1 MKKLIKILIGPI
13 LACSLFFF
21 AAPNINRPTEA
32 NLCNIQSISP
42 TTVAAGG
49 TIRFVISGQTGHT
62 FTAGI
67 TSPATLVSSSAPT
80 PVTINVTVPS
90 SAPAGPTGVG
100 ARDDTADGAPD
111 PDACLY
117 SAGVTTTVTITAS
130 TGGGGGS
137 LDLGTI
143 KPGTSIPS
151 VSGDP
156 STFVASAIRSS
167 ISLLIIVAFIVD
179 LIWTIFG
186 GIRFVTAGGDPKTV
200 GAAWSQIYWGL
211 IGMVV
216 VMGSFA
222 IIKLVETFF
231 QVSIISGGFRLPT
244 I

>member
-1 MKKLIKILIGPI
+1 MKKIIFGLTAAIASFALCASLIVTT
-13 LACSLFFF
+13 
-21 AAPNINRPTEA
+21 AAAQVWTISASVSGSTVTFNHSAANGNFGVIADSDCAFNTFPRPFDSGTIPA
-32 NLCNIQSISP
+32 TDPTP
-42 TTVAAGG
+42 TT
-49 TIRFVISGQTGHT
+49 TIW
-62 FTAGI
+62 
-67 TSPATLVSSSAPT
+67 
-80 PVTINVTVPS
+80 NN
-90 SAPAGPTGVG
+90 APAGSYCGALVFATTILAQTPSFTVG
-100 ARDDTADGAPD
+100 
-111 PDACLY
+111 
-117 SAGVTTTVTITAS
+117 SA
-130 TGGGGGS
+130 GGGGS
-137 LDLGTI
+137 VDLGTI
-143 KPGTSIPS
+143 NPGTSIPT

-156 STFVASAIRSS
+156 SSFVASAIRSS

>member
-1 MKKLIKILIGPI
+1 MKKIIFGLTAAIASFALCASLIVTTAAAQVWTISASVSGSTVTFNHSAANGNFGVI
-13 LACSLFFF
+13 
-21 AAPNINRPTEA
+21 AAPGCDFTVFPRPFD
-32 NLCNIQSISP
+32 S
-42 TTVAAGG
+42 G
-49 TIRFVISGQTGHT
+49 TISATDPT
-62 FTAGI
+62 I
-67 TSPATLVSSSAPT
+67 TVW
-80 PVTINVTVPS
+80 NN
-90 SAPAGPTGVG
+90 APAGSYCG
-100 ARDDTADGAPD
+100 ALVFA
-111 PDACLY
+111 
-117 SAGVTTTVTITAS
+117 TTILAQTSSFTVTGS
-130 TGGGGGS
+130 GGGGGS

-143 KPGTSIPS
+143 NPGTSIPS

-156 STFVASAIRSS
+156 SSFVASAIRSS